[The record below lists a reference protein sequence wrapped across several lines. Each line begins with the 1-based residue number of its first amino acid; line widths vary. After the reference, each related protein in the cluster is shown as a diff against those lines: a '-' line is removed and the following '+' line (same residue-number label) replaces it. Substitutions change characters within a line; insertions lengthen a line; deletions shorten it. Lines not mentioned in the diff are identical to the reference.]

1 MINLRP
7 LTHES
12 RYMYFWKWGLLSF
25 VLAYCPQVNG
35 IFRYPKRWHMSQ
47 HTCCLVDPID
57 FHCFTLFVW
66 MGKKWFEYATCMCG
80 HESFSKQKILSIFK
94 NIQICVDK
102 AKDYCSSL
110 PRGSPGATIAKPC
123 SSPLNK

>member
-12 RYMYFWKWGLLSF
+12 SYMYFWKWGLLSF
-25 VLAYCPQVNG
+25 VLAYCPLVNG
-35 IFRYPKRWHMSQ
+35 IFRSPKRWHTSQ
-47 HTCCLVDPID
+47 HTCSLVDPID

-66 MGKKWFEYATCMCG
+66 MGKKWFGYATCMCG
-80 HESFSKQKILSIFK
+80 HEFFSKQKILSIFK

-110 PRGSPGATIAKPC
+110 PRGSPGATIAQPC